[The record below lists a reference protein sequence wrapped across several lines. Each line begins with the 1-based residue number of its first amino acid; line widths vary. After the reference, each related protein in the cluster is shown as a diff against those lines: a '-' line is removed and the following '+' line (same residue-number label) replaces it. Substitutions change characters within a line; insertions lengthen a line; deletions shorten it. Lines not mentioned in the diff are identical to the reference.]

1 MTTLANPLAAA
12 LLALGTST
20 VSDALDRIGIP
31 GQCAGIAGLVPGR
44 TIAGPAFTVRYGP
57 NGLSGGTVGD
67 YIDDVPP
74 GHVVVL
80 DNRGRTDAT
89 VWGDILTTVASSR
102 GVGGTVIDGVCRDLD
117 RSLEIG
123 YPIFARGNWM
133 RTGKDRVRAE
143 EIGGPVGIGG
153 IRVHPGDILIGD
165 RDGVLSLPADRLAEI
180 HDVAAG
186 IAAAEDVIR
195 AHVAEGLTLRE
206 ARART
211 GYHHLQT
218 PDAAQERDL

>member
-1 MTTLANPLAAA
+1 MTQAAA
-12 LLALGTST
+12 LLALGTGT
-20 VSDALDRIGIP
+20 VSDALDRLGIP
-31 GQCAGIAGLVPGR
+31 GQCAGLAGLVPGG
-44 TIAGPAFTVRYGP
+44 TVAGPAFTVRYGP

-89 VWGDILTTVASSR
+89 VWGDILTTVASGR

-117 RSLEIG
+117 RSLETG

-153 IRVHPGDILIGD
+153 VRVHPGDILIGD
-165 RDGVLSLPADRLAEI
+165 RDGVLALPADRLDQI
-180 HDVAAG
+180 HEVAAA
-186 IAAAEDVIR
+186 IAAAENEIR
-195 AHVAEGLTLRE
+195 AHVATGLTLRE

-211 GYHHLQT
+211 GYHHLQ
-218 PDAAQERDL
+218 AQERES

>member
-1 MTTLANPLAAA
+1 MTLATA
-12 LLALGTST
+12 LLALGTGT
-20 VSDALDRIGIP
+20 VSDALDRLGIP
-31 GQCAGIAGLVPGR
+31 GQCAGLAGLVPGA

-57 NGLSGGTVGD
+57 NGRSGGTVGD

-117 RSLEIG
+117 RSLETG

-143 EIGGPVGIGG
+143 EIGGPVGVGG
-153 IRVHPGDILIGD
+153 IRVQPGDILIGD
-165 RDGVLSLPADRLAEI
+165 RDGVLALPAGRLDQI
-180 HDVAAG
+180 HDVAAA
-186 IAAAEDVIR
+186 IAAAEDQIR
-195 AHVAEGLTLRE
+195 AHVATGLTLRV

-211 GYHHLQT
+211 GYHHLQ
-218 PDAAQERDL
+218 AQEREP